1 MKNKTTL
8 YHFILDSSGSM
19 QSVREKTIHLFNEQL
34 SVIKNISIKNPEKR
48 LLTSLTVFN
57 QDVKHVLNE
66 IAAHKLT
73 DLSINS
79 YSPEGFT
86 ALYDAIG
93 ESISRV
99 EEIHQSKIEA
109 DEMTVVFLI
118 LTDGHE
124 NASRTYDIRQV
135 SEKIKALET
144 TEKWLF
150 TILGADFDI
159 TDVSSSL
166 HIQNAY
172 NYQKSN
178 FMGMSRD
185 LRDSLSSYE
194 ESKSMGFMKTSFFEP
209 TQKKNEKEK

>member
-19 QSVREKTIHLFNEQL
+19 QTVREKTIHLFNEQL
-34 SVIKNISIKNPEKR
+34 SVIKSISIKNPEKR

-57 QDVKHVLNE
+57 QDVKHVLYE

-99 EEIHQSKIEA
+99 EEAHQSKLEA
-109 DEMTVVFLI
+109 DEMTVVFII

-124 NASRTYDIRQV
+124 NASRSYDIRQV
-135 SEKIKALET
+135 SEKIKSLEG

-166 HIQNAY
+166 NIRDAY
-172 NYQKSN
+172 NYQKTN
-178 FMGMSRD
+178 FMEMSRD
-185 LRDSLSSYE
+185 LNDSLFSYE
-194 ESKSMGFMKTSFFEP
+194 ECKSAGFMKGNFFEP
-209 TQKKNEKEK
+209 TQKKNDKEK